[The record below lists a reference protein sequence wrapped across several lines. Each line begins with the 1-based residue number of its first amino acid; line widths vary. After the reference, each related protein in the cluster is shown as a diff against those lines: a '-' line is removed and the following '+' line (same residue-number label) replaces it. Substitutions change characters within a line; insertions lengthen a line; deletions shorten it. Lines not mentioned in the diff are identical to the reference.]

1 MIWGLFPP
9 NRSLRLLHSV
19 QYISLSNMC
28 VMLAISGTVP
38 AEFTWNWVFCFLFI
52 PRAPFILFGIYAE
65 IEPNEIGFNAIFDTN
80 LRL

>member
-1 MIWGLFPP
+1 
-9 NRSLRLLHSV
+9 
-19 QYISLSNMC
+19 
-28 VMLAISGTVP
+28 MLAISGTVP

-65 IEPNEIGFNAIFDTN
+65 IEPNEIGFNAIFDTD